1 MFDRLKAIPQLR
13 NMDFRKL
20 KQLIGSVK
28 VLKRE
33 YVARNLIASKVKI
46 QNKKVLVNN
55 LVNNKHRGIVFF
67 SDNDVFLIL
76 NEEYMDLLK
85 SMRYQS
91 ITIGYTSGDV
101 LAAELEMRLKETLE
115 KEVIITKEKVSNRS
129 IFLKPFQWNLK
140 RLDTIKSVFEVTST
154 LTGLIENHL
163 LFENLM
169 IIIRNSDEI
178 NRYNKYEYDNL
189 HKILIS
195 KIFDANGRIRGNNQ
209 KISYRQAL
217 TFAME
222 NKDIVNENLRTGSW
236 FNIDPSNEILK
247 EEFIGSVFSILNHLK
262 LNIFKDSILLT
273 NLLKISRGSATILRM
288 EWSNFLKYHYI

>member
-129 IFLKPFQWNLK
+129 IFLKPFQWNIK
-140 RLDTIKSVFEVTST
+140 RLDTIKSVFEVPST

-273 NLLKISRGSATILRM
+273 NLLKISTERIIKDKIRNVSI
-288 EWSNFLKYHYI
+288 N